1 MSVRKWY
8 IDQALES
15 FQRLN
20 EVIGELTAEEVTA
33 CLDLEAAS
41 RRRRSV
47 TDRLISRAVRL
58 NEIEFKSNLEKKYH
72 GKST

>member
-20 EVIGELTAEEVTA
+20 EVIGELTAEEVSA

-58 NEIEFKSNLEKKYH
+58 NEIEFNTSLQEKYH